1 MTKRQR
7 GFTVPEL
14 LISVAIIGIIVSFL
28 GTAVYQILTVTE
40 YGSDKMIALHELQ
53 NAAHWFGSDGQMA
66 KTATGGSE
74 LVLTLPDDSTITYA
88 VATGTT
94 KLHRTAS
101 TGTELTLARN
111 ITDLNFLVADR
122 IITMNITS
130 APEGRPNIIEEG
142 TYKVCLRPTEG
153 E

>member
-1 MTKRQR
+1 MIKRQR

-40 YGSDKMIALHELQ
+40 YGSDKMLALHELQ
-53 NAAHWFGSDGQMA
+53 NAAHWFGNDGQMA
-66 KTATGGSE
+66 KTATGGNE
-74 LVLTLPDDSTITYA
+74 LILTLPDSSTITYA
-88 VATGTT
+88 VAKGTT
-94 KLHRTAS
+94 ELHRTDS
-101 TGTELTLARN
+101 TGAKLTLARN
-111 ITDLNFLVADR
+111 ITDLNFLVEDR

-130 APEGRPNIIEEG
+130 APPGRPNITEEG

-153 E
+153 G

>member
-53 NAAHWFGSDGQMA
+53 NTAHWFGSDGQMA
-66 KTATGGSE
+66 KTATGGNE
-74 LVLTLPDDSTITYA
+74 LILTLPDDSTITYA

-94 KLHRTAS
+94 ELYRTDS

-111 ITDLNFLVADR
+111 ITDLNFLVIDR